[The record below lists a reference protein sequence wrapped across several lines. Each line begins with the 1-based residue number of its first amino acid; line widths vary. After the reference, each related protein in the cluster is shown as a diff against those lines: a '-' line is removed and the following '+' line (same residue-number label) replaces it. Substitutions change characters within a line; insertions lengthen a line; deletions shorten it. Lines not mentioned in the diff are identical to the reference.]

1 MIDAKALFG
10 GFRPAWTEIPQTV
23 VSGAAPYPA
32 GQYGYS
38 ATAIPQDPSDA
49 WPLHLSESRPHDIA
63 KPSRV
68 SRGSFC
74 PRTQLARLRERDP
87 EWGRPPSSGTDP
99 TPQRLLR

>member
-10 GFRPAWTEIPQTV
+10 GFRPAWTEVPQTV
-23 VSGAAPYPA
+23 VSGAAPHPA
-32 GQYGYS
+32 GQYRYS

-63 KPSRV
+63 KPYRV

-74 PRTQLARLRERDP
+74 PRTQLARFAGARP
-87 EWGRPPSSGTDP
+87 GMGPPSVLWHGS